1 MVKSYGKNLIK
12 VHPKQIVNKWP
23 FYFFKWFFL
32 CLFTLTPLSAQ
43 SLEKVTLQLRWHH
56 QFQFAGYYAAIE
68 QGYYRDA
75 GLDVEVIQGQP
86 DKKPVIEVLNGNALY
101 GVGNS
106 EVLLS
111 RLQGSP
117 LVALAAIYQHSPS
130 VLLTKKSS
138 GISSPHDLIG
148 RSVMMMNKNIDAD
161 FFAMFHNEGIK
172 LDLVDIVP
180 SSYQIDDLIDDKTEA
195 FNSYITNEPYYLN
208 QQGVEY
214 TVINPRVYG
223 IDFYSDILF
232 TTESELANNPER
244 VNAFRE
250 ASLKGWKYAFENEQ
264 EIIELL
270 LTKYAVNKTQSHLKF
285 EAAEI
290 RKLVIPDVVQI
301 GNMNPWRWLHMAS
314 TFVDAGMVANTDELE
329 GFDYQQMTANTDKRW
344 SSVAKLTSVTSLFA
358 VVTLC
363 LMIFLYRRAQR
374 ELRLRLDAEKTLMEL
389 AYTDNLTNLNNRHQ
403 FYILVE
409 QAIKNAE
416 RSGLLLAMCFID
428 IDDFKLINDT
438 YGHQLGDQ
446 VLKHVA
452 SILRAHTRHSDIIAR
467 VGGDEFVIVLA
478 DITEEKA
485 RGLLELIRAE
495 IKQPFKDPDIHISL
509 SASIGLS
516 FYPTDAIEIDD
527 LMHAADSDMY
537 RQKHKN

>member
-1 MVKSYGKNLIK
+1 
-12 VHPKQIVNKWP
+12 
-23 FYFFKWFFL
+23 
-32 CLFTLTPLSAQ
+32 
-43 SLEKVTLQLRWHH
+43 
-56 QFQFAGYYAAIE
+56 
-68 QGYYRDA
+68 
-75 GLDVEVIQGQP
+75 
-86 DKKPVIEVLNGNALY
+86 
-101 GVGNS
+101 
-106 EVLLS
+106 
-111 RLQGSP
+111 
-117 LVALAAIYQHSPS
+117 
-130 VLLTKKSS
+130 
-138 GISSPHDLIG
+138 
-148 RSVMMMNKNIDAD
+148 
-161 FFAMFHNEGIK
+161 
-172 LDLVDIVP
+172 
-180 SSYQIDDLIDDKTEA
+180 
-195 FNSYITNEPYYLN
+195 
-208 QQGVEY
+208 
-214 TVINPRVYG
+214 
-223 IDFYSDILF
+223 
-232 TTESELANNPER
+232 
-244 VNAFRE
+244 
-250 ASLKGWKYAFENEQ
+250 LKGWKYAFENEQ

-329 GFDYQQMTANTDKRW
+329 GFDYQQITANTEKRW

-358 VVTLC
+358 VVILC

-409 QAIKNAE
+409 QAIKSAE

-438 YGHQLGDQ
+438 YGHHLGDQ

-485 RGLLELIRAE
+485 RGLLELIQAE
-495 IKQPFKDPDIHISL
+495 IKQPFKDADIHILL

-527 LMHAADSDMY
+527 LMHAADTDMY